1 MAIRFIYRVI
11 RSRQNDRL
19 CTVVDRDWSLLY
31 EAFDLRIFRISVRG
45 ARSLDGGKIASAII
59 ACVLDDDI

>member
-11 RSRQNDRL
+11 RSRQSDRL
-19 CTVVDRDWSLLY
+19 CTVDRDWSLLY

-45 ARSLDGGKIASAII
+45 ARSLDGGKIASTII
-59 ACVLDDDI
+59 ACVLDDNI